1 MLYCSKFKIQ
11 NSIKIT
17 HKKCN
22 KILTEIFGWMAVAAI
37 QPNISIKI
45 MLPCCNWKA
54 IIQKNASKC
63 VISST
68 NEWVLQ
74 FANASSKWPHHVLL
88 FIFVLEL
95 E

>member
-1 MLYCSKFKIQ
+1 
-11 NSIKIT
+11 
-17 HKKCN
+17 
-22 KILTEIFGWMAVAAI
+22 
-37 QPNISIKI
+37 

-68 NEWVLQ
+68 NERVLQ